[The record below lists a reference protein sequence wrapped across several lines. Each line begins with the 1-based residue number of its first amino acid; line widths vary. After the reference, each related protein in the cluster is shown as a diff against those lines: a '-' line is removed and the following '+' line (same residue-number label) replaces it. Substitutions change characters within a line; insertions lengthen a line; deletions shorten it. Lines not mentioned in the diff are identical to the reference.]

1 MPRRKSKKPM
11 KRLNEWKAKQQI
23 KDRVDKHELHIRGQ
37 KPAVEQVLEVR
48 GEDLAN
54 EQELEVRGED
64 LANEQVLEVRDDK
77 GQLKDYA
84 RGTQQMG
91 PPVEKQNLVRDKPHL
106 EEVDKSGPSHPHEI
120 TPPERRSRSWS
131 KSS

>member
-1 MPRRKSKKPM
+1 MPRRKSKKVL
-11 KRLNEWKAKQQI
+11 KGLNEWKAKQQI
-23 KDRVDKHELHIRGQ
+23 KDRVDKQELHIRGE
-37 KPAVEQVLEVR
+37 KPA
-48 GEDLAN
+48 DD
-54 EQELEVRGED
+54 QELEVRGED
-64 LANEQVLEVRDDK
+64 LAKEQVLEVRDDK

-120 TPPERRSRSWS
+120 TPPEKRSRSWS